1 MAGENASELKETSVA
16 YRTAADF
23 HALYDPRYPVHR
35 VAGQIEPYL
44 RIIVERFHPERII
57 LFGSYAY
64 GQPDEHS
71 DLDLLIIRRNIASEK
86 ASNMEIAKSFWDVP
100 GQRPSFTIL
109 SKTPER
115 IADRLAVKSPFYE
128 EIVGKGLEIYA
139 AS

>member
-1 MAGENASELKETSVA
+1 MSVEGTSELKETTVA
-16 YRTAADF
+16 YQTAVEF
-23 HALYDPRYPVHR
+23 PALNDPRYPVHR
-35 VAGQIEPYL
+35 VAHRLIPYL
-44 RIIVERFHPERII
+44 RLIVERFHPDKII

-71 DLDLLIIRRNIASEK
+71 DFDLLVIRQNIASEK
-86 ASNMEIAKSFWDVP
+86 ASNLEIVKTFWDVP

-115 IADRLAVKSPFYE
+115 IADRLAAKSPFYE
-128 EIVGKGLEIYA
+128 EILGKGLEVYA